1 MSELEF
7 SVHTGVGGLGIQ
19 DRGRALEGRRTRT
32 GPIFIE
38 IPTSLREPDQGFGL
52 EELVKVAA
60 MVVGMAWVDVRSA
73 SLVIWKS
80 LDPTS
85 TQSHLHS
92 WLL

>member
-1 MSELEF
+1 VKSL
-7 SVHTGVGGLGIQ
+7 SVLTISAG
-19 DRGRALEGRRTRT
+19 T
-32 GPIFIE
+32 FC
-38 IPTSLREPDQGFGL
+38 REPDQGFGL

-60 MVVGMAWVDVRSA
+60 MVVVVGMAWVDVRSA